1 MLESE
6 NLSEPDYVPQQAMSL
21 NVEDRAYVLAALEE
35 SLKTV
40 EFEIR
45 EISAALAKET
55 EQRAK
60 ASE

>member
-6 NLSEPDYVPQQAMSL
+6 NLSERDYVPQQAMSL

-35 SLKTV
+35 SLKAV
-40 EFEIR
+40 EFETR
-45 EISAALAKET
+45 EISSALANEI